1 MSKRGFTAVGSASR
15 KPRPVCGEKGR
26 DKKPATFLP
35 GGPGPWVG
43 SFTVGCRCWA
53 TLILILCISIA
64 VVCPGSAAESI
75 PAVDRYAVGCI
86 LPLSGRNAAYGNR
99 ALDAVLLA
107 AGVFNSAKETPIRVL
122 VEDSQSEAV
131 VAGAAVEK
139 LARAGV
145 TCILG
150 PLGSQEALEAAKE
163 AQRLKIPILTLTQ
176 REGITEVGDYVF
188 RNFLTAAM
196 QVRTVVQYAQ
206 VELGL
211 RRFAILYPNDPYGHE
226 MARLFREEV
235 RRKGG
240 EIRKEQ
246 SYQADQTDLGEK
258 IRALGGVAP
267 VAPGTETAAGVPPK
281 PNPGFEAL
289 FIPDF
294 SYRIAMI
301 APQLAYYDIRGLR
314 LLGTSGWDSPEL
326 LKGDPSHLQGAIFV
340 DGFFTDSFRPE
351 VNDFIEAFYTAYGRE
366 PDTMEALVYDTADI
380 AVKLLLENR
389 GGTRDAFRKG
399 VMQVKNYRGVSGRTS
414 FPASRDAEKDL
425 FILTVR
431 DGRIVQVK

>member
-1 MSKRGFTAVGSASR
+1 MSKRGFTA
-15 KPRPVCGEKGR
+15 
-26 DKKPATFLP
+26 
-35 GGPGPWVG
+35 
-43 SFTVGCRCWA
+43 TVGRRCGL
-53 TLILILCISIA
+53 TLILILALSIA
-64 VVCPGSAAESI
+64 AACPAFADENT
-75 PAVDRYAVGCI
+75 PAVDRYAIGCI

-107 AGVFNSAKETPIRVL
+107 AGVFNAAKETPIRVL
-122 VEDSQSEAV
+122 IEDSQSEAA

-150 PLGSQEALEAAKE
+150 PLGSQEAFEAAKE

-176 REGITEVGDYVF
+176 REGITEVGDHVF

-206 VELGL
+206 AELGL
-211 RRFAILYPNDPYGHE
+211 RRFAILYPDDPYGQE

-240 EIRKEQ
+240 EIRKEKP
-246 SYQADQTDLGEK
+246 YKADQTDLGEE

-267 VAPGTETAAGVPPK
+267 ASPGMEVSAGFPPK
-281 PNPGFEAL
+281 PDPGFEAL

-294 SYRIAMI
+294 SYRVAMI
-301 APQLAYYDIRGLR
+301 VQQLAYYDITGIR

-326 LKGDPSHLQGAIFV
+326 LKADPGHLQGAVFV
-340 DGFFTDSFRPE
+340 DGFFINSFRPE

-366 PDTMEALVYDTADI
+366 PDTMEALVYDAADI

-389 GGTRDAFRKG
+389 GETRDAFRRGLTQIKG
-399 VMQVKNYRGVSGRTS
+399 YRGVSGKTS
-414 FPASRDAEKDL
+414 FPASRDAQKDL
-425 FILTVR
+425 FILTVK

>member
-1 MSKRGFTAVGSASR
+1 MCKRGFTATAGRCCSAA
-15 KPRPVCGEKGR
+15 V
-26 DKKPATFLP
+26 
-35 GGPGPWVG
+35 
-43 SFTVGCRCWA
+43 
-53 TLILILCISIA
+53 ILILCLSIA
-64 VVCPGSAAESI
+64 VVCPGSAAENM
-75 PAVDRYAVGCI
+75 PAVDPHAVGCI

-107 AGVFNSAKETPIRVL
+107 AGVFNVAKETPIRVL
-122 VEDSQSEAV
+122 IEDSQSDAA

-139 LARAGV
+139 LAGAGV

-176 REGITEVGDYVF
+176 REGITGVGDHVF

-206 VELGL
+206 AELGL
-211 RRFAILYPNDPYGHE
+211 RRFAILYPDDPYGHE

-240 EIRKEQ
+240 EIRKEK
-246 SYQADQTDLGEK
+246 SYKADQTDFGEE
-258 IRALGGVAP
+258 ILALGGVAP
-267 VAPGTETAAGVPPK
+267 VSPGTEVAAGVAPK
-281 PNPGFEAL
+281 TDPGFDAL

-294 SYRIAMI
+294 SYRVAMI
-301 APQLAYYDIRGLR
+301 VPQLAYYDITGIR
-314 LLGTSGWDSPEL
+314 LLGTSGWNSPEL
-326 LKGDPSHLQGAIFV
+326 LKAKPGHLQRAVFV
-340 DGFFTDSFRPE
+340 DGFFTGSFRLE

-366 PDTMEALVYDTADI
+366 PDTMEALVYDAADI

-389 GGTRDAFRKG
+389 SGTREAFRMGLTQIKG
-399 VMQVKNYRGVSGRTS
+399 YPGVSGKTS
-414 FPASRDAEKDL
+414 FPPSRDAQKDL
-425 FILTVR
+425 FILTVK
-431 DGRIVQVK
+431 DGRIIQVK

>member
-1 MSKRGFTAVGSASR
+1 MSRRGFTA
-15 KPRPVCGEKGR
+15 
-26 DKKPATFLP
+26 
-35 GGPGPWVG
+35 
-43 SFTVGCRCWA
+43 TVGRCCSA
-53 TLILILCISIA
+53 TLILILGLSIA
-64 VVCPGSAAESI
+64 AVCPTSAAESM
-75 PAVDRYAVGCI
+75 PAADPHAIGCI

-107 AGVFNSAKETPIRVL
+107 AGVFNAAKETPIRVL
-122 VEDSQSEAV
+122 IEDSQSEAAL
-131 VAGAAVEK
+131 AGAAVEK

-150 PLGSQEALEAAKE
+150 PLGSQDAFEAAKE

-176 REGITEVGDYVF
+176 REGITEVGDQVF

-196 QVRTVVQYAQ
+196 QVRTVVQHAQ
-206 VELGL
+206 AELGL
-211 RRFAILYPNDPYGHE
+211 RRFAILYPNDPYGQE

-240 EIRKEQ
+240 EIRNEK
-246 SYQADQTDLGEK
+246 SYKADQADLGEE
-258 IRALGGVAP
+258 ISALGGVAP
-267 VAPGTETAAGVPPK
+267 VTPGTEAVAGVQPK

-294 SYRIAMI
+294 SYRVAMI
-301 APQLAYYDIRGLR
+301 APQLAYYDIKGIR

-326 LKGDPSHLQGAIFV
+326 LKADPGHLRGAIFV
-340 DGFFTDSFRPE
+340 DGFFAESFRRE

-366 PDTMEALVYDTADI
+366 PDTMEALVYDAADI
-380 AVKLLLENR
+380 AIKLLLKNR
-389 GGTRDAFRKG
+389 GETRDAFRRGLMQIKG
-399 VMQVKNYRGVSGRTS
+399 YRGVSGKTS

-431 DGRIVQVK
+431 DGRIIQVK